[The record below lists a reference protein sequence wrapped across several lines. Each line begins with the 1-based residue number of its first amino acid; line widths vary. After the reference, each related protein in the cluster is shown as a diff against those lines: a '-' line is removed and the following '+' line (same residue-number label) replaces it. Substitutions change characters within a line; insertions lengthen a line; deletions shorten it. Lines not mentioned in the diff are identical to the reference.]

1 MINSN
6 LKVWFLLALFA
17 VFVTGC
23 STGLLQGPEKTYK
36 KDSVQLFENEAQ
48 LVIFRDKETKGEG
61 GSTILRMD
69 DQLVGALLPGQYV
82 TTKVCEGTSQLKVS
96 ARAGAEEFNTVN
108 LHAEEGETLFFR
120 IWEVGERRYDIE
132 KVADNEAKGYLA
144 DSKYSSY
151 LKTRRQPVD
160 CVVPVLLKEV
170 ALGADAL
177 FQFDR
182 AEMSDI
188 LDREALDRLAEEIL
202 HSELDIDRIKVVGH
216 TDRLG
221 GEEYNQKL
229 SEQRAATVADYLRL
243 KGVTGLIDIEGKG
256 ASDPVIDHCEGN
268 RATPEL
274 IECLQP
280 NRRVMVEF
288 WGFKEEVLENKQ
300 IQTQTTQD
308 KSQQ

>member
-1 MINSN
+1 MISSN
-6 LKVWFLLALFA
+6 VKAYLFLVCFGVFA
-17 VFVTGC
+17 TGC
-23 STGLLQGPEKTYK
+23 STGLLEGPEKTYK
-36 KDSVQLFENEAQ
+36 KESVQLLEGEAQ
-48 LVIFRDKETKGEG
+48 LVVFRDKETTGEG

-69 DQLVGALLPGQYV
+69 DQLVGALLPGQYA
-82 TTKVCEGTSQLKVS
+82 TTKVCEGASQLKVS

-108 LHAEEGETLFFR
+108 LLAQEGETLFFR

-132 KVADNEAKGYLA
+132 KVSDEEAKGYLA
-144 DSKYSSY
+144 DSKYASY
-151 LKTRRQPVD
+151 LKTRRQPED

-170 ALGADAL
+170 ELGADAL

-182 AEMSDI
+182 AGMSDI
-188 LDREALDRLAEEIL
+188 LDREALDKLAEQIL

-221 GEEYNQKL
+221 EEEYNQEL
-229 SEQRAATVADYLRL
+229 SEHRAATVAEYLRL

-256 ASDPVIDHCEGN
+256 PSDPVVEHCEGN
-268 RATPEL
+268 RATPGL

-280 NRRVMVEF
+280 NRRVVVEF
-288 WGFKEEVLENKQ
+288 WGFKEEVAEKEQ
-300 IQTQTTQD
+300 VEQG